1 MKKLSAFDRTMLVNI
16 IDGVMS
22 LIVLA
27 LSVEM
32 FRVWEW
38 DPGNLTTISILFFFS
53 AASFR
58 FVRAFMHRNE
68 SRRDF
73 IRDVVGGI
81 LLLAGTAL
89 LFITNGNTASL
100 TTAGLLYTLT
110 IVTDRA
116 FSVVRKHHPVN
127 IALNVL
133 IVVILLILDH
143 SIIALVLLSI
153 IQTMREILRISFSQ
167 MKMDVLWK
175 VVRKTNAAEILF
187 GMLLLIIAFSLVFP
201 IIEDNIPDFSSAL
214 WYSFAIISTIGFGDV
229 AAVSPPGRI
238 LSAILGL
245 CGLVVVSLVMSIV
258 VNFYNETKDENDE
271 ESDETANASQEARP
285 GDGDG
290 VAVGIIGDGDDAL
303 PDQTTR

>member
-187 GMLLLIIAFSLVFP
+187 GMLLLIIAFSLAFP
-201 IIEDNIPDFSSAL
+201 ILEESIPNFSSAL

-229 AAVSPPGRI
+229 AAVSVLGRV

-258 VNFYNETKDENDE
+258 VNFYNETKDTDDDAD
-271 ESDETANASQEARP
+271 DETANSSPEAQP
-285 GDGDG
+285 GDGGG
-290 VAVGIIGDGDDAL
+290 VAAGMIGDGDDAP